1 MRPASTPPLIVALM
15 LTGTMAQAAP
25 VMARGASN
33 VSGDLSLATEGRSV
47 SVQAELRGLNL
58 GEYEVLLLPRCPPD
72 PRPTELRTG
81 EVPEDR
87 RAGRDRKTIPY
98 AVRRAG
104 SFIAN
109 DRDVEVDVSVPRTR
123 VAGWPRV
130 AVAILEGDTVN
141 PPLSGP
147 YGLIACTP
155 FTRF

>member
-1 MRPASTPPLIVALM
+1 MRPLSTPLLIVALM
-15 LTGTMAQAAP
+15 LAGTAANAAP
-25 VMARGASN
+25 VLARGASN
-33 VSGDLSLATEGRSV
+33 VSGDLNLVTEGRRV
-47 SVQAELRGLNL
+47 SVQGELRGLNQ
-58 GEYEVLLLPRCPPD
+58 GEYRVLLLPRCPPD
-72 PRPTELRTG
+72 PRPVELRTG

-87 RAGRDRKTIPY
+87 RAGLDRKSIPY

-109 DRDVEVDVSVPRTR
+109 DRDVEVDVSVSRTR

-147 YGLIACTP
+147 YGLVACTP
-155 FTRF
+155 YTRF